1 MPGHQFNNHPAKL
14 GSLIATVI
22 TGDVKKQAKTYIFR
36 AARTI
41 VEEIM
46 VENCDLREPGASRT
60 DPGLLSRVANRHR
73 QKFRPEEPKDL
84 NLNPPPNC
92 NVCIPIIKPFKY

>member
-1 MPGHQFNNHPAKL
+1 M
-14 GSLIATVI
+14 
-22 TGDVKKQAKTYIFR
+22 KKQAKANIFR

-46 VENCDLREPGASRT
+46 VENCDLREPEASRP

-84 NLNPPPNC
+84 NFQVPPSPIAMFLFQLLNLLS
-92 NVCIPIIKPFKY
+92 ID

>member
-1 MPGHQFNNHPAKL
+1 
-14 GSLIATVI
+14 
-22 TGDVKKQAKTYIFR
+22 
-36 AARTI
+36 
-41 VEEIM
+41 M

-84 NLNPPPNC
+84 NLNPPPQIAMFVFQLLNLLS
-92 NVCIPIIKPFKY
+92 IE

>member
-1 MPGHQFNNHPAKL
+1 
-14 GSLIATVI
+14 
-22 TGDVKKQAKTYIFR
+22 
-36 AARTI
+36 
-41 VEEIM
+41 M

-84 NLNPPPNC
+84 NLNPPPPNF

>member
-1 MPGHQFNNHPAKL
+1 M
-14 GSLIATVI
+14 
-22 TGDVKKQAKTYIFR
+22 KKQAKANIFR

-46 VENCDLREPGASRT
+46 VENCDLREPEASRQ

-73 QKFRPEEPKDL
+73 QKFRLEEPKDL
-84 NLNPPPNC
+84 NLQVPPLPNS
-92 NVCIPIIKPFKY
+92 NVSIPIIKPFKY